1 MYRLAHAQHWSVAAL
16 YRYDEEVRE
25 RLQRRRERKRR
36 LDPAAAAANVRR
48 VHARWVLKEKK
59 RAREEFDARW
69 ASRIPGLIAVTIASA
84 DGRDYVPPI
93 WSPSRLPGREHEHS
107 PLPRPPTVIG
117 APPPKVPRL
126 SASEHEARATA
137 RCLHAMAMAMH
148 QAATRT
154 AHHSGTRH
162 DGHLM
167 RSHRRSR
174 DARRVKSRGQA
185 MVAQLRW
192 PPHA

>member
-1 MYRLAHAQHWSVAAL
+1 M
-16 YRYDEEVRE
+16 RE

-117 APPPKVPRL
+117 APPPKVQRRTV
-126 SASEHEARATA
+126 SECVATATA
-137 RCLHAMAMAMH
+137 RCLYETAMRH
-148 QAATRT
+148 AATRA
-154 AHHSGTRH
+154 AHHAGTRH
-162 DGHLM
+162 DGHSM
-167 RSHRRSR
+167 RPHRRSR
-174 DARRVKSRGQA
+174 DARRVKTRGQA
-185 MVAQLRW
+185 MVAQLGW
-192 PPHA
+192 PPHAEAR